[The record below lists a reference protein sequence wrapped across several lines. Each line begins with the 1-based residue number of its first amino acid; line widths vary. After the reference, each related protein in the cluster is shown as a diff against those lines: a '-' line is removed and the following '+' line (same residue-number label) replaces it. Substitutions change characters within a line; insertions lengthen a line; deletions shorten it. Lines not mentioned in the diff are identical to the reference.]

1 MIRYIY
7 AILLILSFLA
17 CKREA
22 SLPPQ
27 PLLSKPQ
34 EEKMVDT
41 SVTDTDTVYPETDEK
56 FEYRLTRNDGTYQY
70 AYVVEGEDEA
80 GTKVSGAV
88 QVAGKY
94 GVGKLTHPQLG
105 SIRVKTEWI
114 GKGTLMAID
123 TLGNAYKLSVK

>member
-7 AILLILSFLA
+7 AILIILSLLA

-80 GTKVSGAV
+80 GTKGDEEVTNTDTQELKFRVRCKWQGNMA
-88 QVAGKY
+88 
-94 GVGKLTHPQLG
+94 LG
-105 SIRVKTEWI
+105 S
-114 GKGTLMAID
+114 
-123 TLGNAYKLSVK
+123 

>member
-1 MIRYIY
+1 MIRFIY
-7 AILLILSFLA
+7 ATLVILSLLA

-70 AYVVEGEDEA
+70 AYTVEGEDEA
-80 GTKVSGAV
+80 GTKVSGSV

-94 GVGKLTHPQLG
+94 GEGKLTHPQFG
-105 SIRVKTEWI
+105 KIGVKTEWI
-114 GKGTLMAID
+114 GKGLMKAKD
-123 TLGNAYKLSVK
+123 TSDRIYVLSVK